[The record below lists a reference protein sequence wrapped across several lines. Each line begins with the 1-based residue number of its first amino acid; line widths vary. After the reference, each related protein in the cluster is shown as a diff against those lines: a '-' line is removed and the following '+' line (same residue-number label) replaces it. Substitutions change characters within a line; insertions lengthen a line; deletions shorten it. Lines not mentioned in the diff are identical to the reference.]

1 MSSTF
6 GLMLKNIV
14 QETKVEAHNAKNI
27 QIYAWVI
34 YNYVQNLMW
43 VGLLLFDFGVWQI
56 RSII

>member
-1 MSSTF
+1 
-6 GLMLKNIV
+6 MLKNIV

-27 QIYAWVI
+27 QIYASVI

-56 RSII
+56 RSIIQF

>member
-27 QIYAWVI
+27 QNYAWVI